1 MMLNDVKIKPDKS
14 VKGILKV
21 FGQELKALQMDLYDT
36 LLQLLTS
43 VCVRVCVRGSVQE
56 WWKIPHMLVCLPM
69 RWLICLNDVKRRLWV
84 YQWLL
89 MLTLLVQQINK

>member
-1 MMLNDVKIKPDKS
+1 MLLNDVKIKPDKS

-43 VCVRVCVRGSVQE
+43 VCVRVCVVVCKSGERYLTCLSVSRWGGSSV
-56 WWKIPHMLVCLPM
+56 
-69 RWLICLNDVKRRLWV
+69 
-84 YQWLL
+84 
-89 MLTLLVQQINK
+89 

>member
-1 MMLNDVKIKPDKS
+1 MKKKVIYNENATITYIHIRLVVINLSNTLIMMLNDVKIKPDKS

-43 VCVRVCVRGSVQE
+43 VCVRVCVHGSVQE
-56 WWKIPHMLVCLPM
+56 W
-69 RWLICLNDVKRRLWV
+69 
-84 YQWLL
+84 
-89 MLTLLVQQINK
+89 

>member
-1 MMLNDVKIKPDKS
+1 MLNDVKIKPDKS

-43 VCVRVCVRGSVQE
+43 VCVRVCVHGSVQE
-56 WWKIPHMLVCLPM
+56 W
-69 RWLICLNDVKRRLWV
+69 
-84 YQWLL
+84 
-89 MLTLLVQQINK
+89 

>member
-1 MMLNDVKIKPDKS
+1 MLLNDVKIKPDKS

-43 VCVRVCVRGSVQE
+43 VCVCVRGSVQE
-56 WWKIPHMLVCLPM
+56 W
-69 RWLICLNDVKRRLWV
+69 
-84 YQWLL
+84 
-89 MLTLLVQQINK
+89 

>member
-1 MMLNDVKIKPDKS
+1 MIYNENATITYIHIRLVVINLSNNLIMLLNDVKIKPDKS

-43 VCVRVCVRGSVQE
+43 VCVCVCVRGSVQE
-56 WWKIPHMLVCLPM
+56 W
-69 RWLICLNDVKRRLWV
+69 
-84 YQWLL
+84 
-89 MLTLLVQQINK
+89 

>member
-21 FGQELKALQMDLYDT
+21 FEQELKALQMDLYDT

-43 VCVRVCVRGSVQE
+43 ACV
-56 WWKIPHMLVCLPM
+56 W
-69 RWLICLNDVKRRLWV
+69 
-84 YQWLL
+84 
-89 MLTLLVQQINK
+89 

>member
-21 FGQELKALQMDLYDT
+21 FEQELKALQMDLYDT

-43 VCVRVCVRGSVQE
+43 ACVCVVVCKSGERYLTCLSVS
-56 WWKIPHMLVCLPM
+56 
-69 RWLICLNDVKRRLWV
+69 R
-84 YQWLL
+84 
-89 MLTLLVQQINK
+89 

>member
-1 MMLNDVKIKPDKS
+1 MKKKKVIYNENATITYIHIRLVVINLSNNLIMLLNDVKIKPDKS

-56 WWKIPHMLVCLPM
+56 W
-69 RWLICLNDVKRRLWV
+69 
-84 YQWLL
+84 
-89 MLTLLVQQINK
+89 

>member
-1 MMLNDVKIKPDKS
+1 MLLNDVKIKPDKS

-43 VCVRVCVRGSVQE
+43 VCVCVCVVVCKSGERYLTCLSVSRWGGSSV
-56 WWKIPHMLVCLPM
+56 
-69 RWLICLNDVKRRLWV
+69 
-84 YQWLL
+84 
-89 MLTLLVQQINK
+89 

>member
-1 MMLNDVKIKPDKS
+1 MLLNDVKIKPDKS

-43 VCVRVCVRGSVQE
+43 VCVCVCVRGSVQE
-56 WWKIPHMLVCLPM
+56 W
-69 RWLICLNDVKRRLWV
+69 
-84 YQWLL
+84 
-89 MLTLLVQQINK
+89 

>member
-1 MMLNDVKIKPDKS
+1 MLLNDVKIKPDKS

-43 VCVRVCVRGSVQE
+43 VCVRGSVQE
-56 WWKIPHMLVCLPM
+56 W
-69 RWLICLNDVKRRLWV
+69 
-84 YQWLL
+84 
-89 MLTLLVQQINK
+89 

>member
-1 MMLNDVKIKPDKS
+1 MKMQPLHIHIRLVVINLSNNLIMMLNDVKIKPDKS

-56 WWKIPHMLVCLPM
+56 W
-69 RWLICLNDVKRRLWV
+69 
-84 YQWLL
+84 
-89 MLTLLVQQINK
+89 

>member
-1 MMLNDVKIKPDKS
+1 MIYNENATITYIHIRLVVINLSNTLIMMLNDVKIKPDKS

-43 VCVRVCVRGSVQE
+43 VCVRVCVHGSVQE
-56 WWKIPHMLVCLPM
+56 W
-69 RWLICLNDVKRRLWV
+69 
-84 YQWLL
+84 
-89 MLTLLVQQINK
+89 